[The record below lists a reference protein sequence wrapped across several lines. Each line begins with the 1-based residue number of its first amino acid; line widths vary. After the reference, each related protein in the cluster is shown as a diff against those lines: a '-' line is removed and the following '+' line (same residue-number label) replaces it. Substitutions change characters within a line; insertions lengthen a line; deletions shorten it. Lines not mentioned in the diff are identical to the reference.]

1 MKTFLSA
8 ILMSTLLLMGCA
20 KDPVLADLQAFDRYV
35 ATSVFD
41 PASQDVSRKMAA
53 ATTHA
58 QKVALLDD
66 WIEAMEKNAA
76 ELAQFKASTPEV
88 GKISQGFA
96 EALALSTEGAK
107 GVRTA
112 LATNNQLTMS
122 DAAIKLSQGQSK
134 MIEQN
139 NALTRLA
146 AEKGYNLAR

>member
-8 ILMSTLLLMGCA
+8 ILLSALLLTGCA
-20 KDPVLADLQAFDRYV
+20 KDPVVADLAAFDRYV
-35 ATSVFD
+35 ATSVLD

-53 ATTHA
+53 ATTQA
-58 QKVALLDD
+58 QKIALLDD
-66 WIEAMEKNAA
+66 WIVAMEKNAA

-96 EALALSTEGAK
+96 EAIALSTEGAK
-107 GVRTA
+107 DVKTA

-134 MIEQN
+134 MIEQG

-146 AEKGYNLAR
+146 AENGYKLAR